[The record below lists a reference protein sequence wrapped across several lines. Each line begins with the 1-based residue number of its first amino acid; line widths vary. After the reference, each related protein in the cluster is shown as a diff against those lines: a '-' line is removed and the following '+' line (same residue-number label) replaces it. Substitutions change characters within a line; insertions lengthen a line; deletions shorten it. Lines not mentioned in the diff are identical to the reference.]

1 MGEIQKC
8 RWELKILRKSPVFF
22 LLKKIEDISKFR
34 EYSARESLLPPREG
48 VIGYAP
54 KVADLLFLA
63 RRNTM
68 KKLFSML
75 AMLCMALFIAGCS
88 EDAGKPAGDTTTP
101 STAPS
106 TPETGTGAAPGAEGE
121 GEKAPEGEGEKAPEG
136 EGEKEA
142 GSTPE

>member
-1 MGEIQKC
+1 
-8 RWELKILRKSPVFF
+8 
-22 LLKKIEDISKFR
+22 
-34 EYSARESLLPPREG
+34 
-48 VIGYAP
+48 
-54 KVADLLFLA
+54 
-63 RRNTM
+63 M

-88 EDAGKPAGDTTTP
+88 EDASKPAGGGAETP